1 MSDVEKKTYSKA
13 EIKLAGILEGV
24 LFTMGKSVEISRIAE
39 ALEYAPQVVER
50 AAEYLAD
57 KYAKEGNGLQILR
70 LEDSLQLATKPEL
83 FDTLVKIAST
93 PKKPVLTDT
102 VLETLSIVAYRQ
114 PVTRADIERI
124 RGVSSDHA
132 VNKLV
137 EYGLIEEVGRLD
149 APGRP
154 ILFATSEEF
163 LRVFGVSSIADLPI
177 LDEQQVE
184 QFKEEAEVEIGT

>member
-50 AAEYLAD
+50 ATEYLAD